1 MSWTHISNIVKNT
14 FPTILISRMSK
25 VDHYYYSNDI
35 FTNMFTVIRVSC
47 FYFSIGSINNLIS
60 IDSGSEGSVDRE
72 TPRK

>member
-1 MSWTHISNIVKNT
+1 
-14 FPTILISRMSK
+14 MSK